1 MAMSVAPSGSVICVY
16 LVVMV
21 WSLASALGT
30 LV

>member
-1 MAMSVAPSGSVICVY
+1 MAMSVAPSVSLISVY